1 MQIYRKLRTKL
12 EELGYKVLTSRD
24 SDIDVDFV
32 TERSRMVNKTNS
44 DIFIS
49 IPSTLLVI
57 PTQKRAVFKPTPIAM
72 NLIIQVRLINTGT
85 ITQIV

>member
-24 SDIDVDFV
+24 SDIDVDFI

-44 DIFIS
+44 DIFYQYPLQCNWKRIFKS
-49 IPSTLLVI
+49 ERYSNLL
-57 PTQKRAVFKPTPIAM
+57 
-72 NLIIQVRLINTGT
+72 L
-85 ITQIV
+85 

>member
-1 MQIYRKLRTKL
+1 MQIYRKLRSKL

-44 DIFIS
+44 DILSVFPPNATGNTYLKS
-49 IPSTLLVI
+49 ERYSNLL
-57 PTQKRAVFKPTPIAM
+57 
-72 NLIIQVRLINTGT
+72 L
-85 ITQIV
+85 